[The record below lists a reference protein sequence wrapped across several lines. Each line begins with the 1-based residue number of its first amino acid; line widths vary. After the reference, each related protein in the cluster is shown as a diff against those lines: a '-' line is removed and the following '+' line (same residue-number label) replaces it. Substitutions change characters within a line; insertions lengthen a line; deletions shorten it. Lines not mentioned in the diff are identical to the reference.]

1 MAAYSVTDPSGK
13 RHTKRSAARIYT
25 HAVIRQNVEQ
35 AGTDYYFVSFASSE
49 AAALKESRVFASKRS
64 YIAVVPTET
73 EEQ

>member
-13 RHTKRSAARIYT
+13 RHTKSSKARIYT
-25 HAVIRQNVEQ
+25 HAVIRQNV
-35 AGTDYYFVSFASSE
+35 GTDYYFVSFASSE
-49 AAALKESRVFASKRS
+49 AAALKESRVFASQRS